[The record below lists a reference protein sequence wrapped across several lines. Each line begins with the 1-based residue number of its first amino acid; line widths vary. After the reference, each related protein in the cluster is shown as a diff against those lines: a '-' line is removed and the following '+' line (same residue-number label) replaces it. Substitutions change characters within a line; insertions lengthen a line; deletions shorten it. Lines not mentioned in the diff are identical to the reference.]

1 MERINGVV
9 GRSYRDSHYYYFRLF
24 RSPHRIA
31 NYCAEG
37 ATYKHNVELIWC
49 YWSNN
54 ASYDIMGFFNKR
66 SYISQII
73 F

>member
-1 MERINGVV
+1 MEVIIGVI
-9 GRSYRDSHYYYFRLF
+9 GRPYSDSHYCYFRLF
-24 RSPHRIA
+24 RGPHRIA
-31 NYCAEG
+31 NCCAVG
-37 ATYKHNVELIWC
+37 ATYKHNVKLIWC